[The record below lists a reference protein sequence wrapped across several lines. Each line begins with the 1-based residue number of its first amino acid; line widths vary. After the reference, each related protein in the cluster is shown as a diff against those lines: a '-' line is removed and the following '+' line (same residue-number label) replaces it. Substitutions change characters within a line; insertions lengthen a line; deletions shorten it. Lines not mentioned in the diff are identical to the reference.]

1 MQFSRLGGAEAE
13 IGTPPP
19 PPLRPPP
26 SARGHSLTAAR
37 WQPACR
43 RWQPASPPL
52 AVRVTA
58 ATVYHR
64 RDLHCSHRCH
74 APPPPPSRGRHGGGD
89 RAASAATSSDHLRR
103 HRRRRRTSHRRSR
116 RSRAAGTARRRARDA
131 VAKRRVGTPRLACG
145 GRPSVP

>member
-43 RWQPASPPL
+43 RWQPASPPRPFTT
-52 AVRVTA
+52 AGTSTAPTVVTL
-58 ATVYHR
+58 R
-64 RDLHCSHRCH
+64 
-74 APPPPPSRGRHGGGD
+74 PPPPSRGRHGGGD

-103 HRRRRRTSHRRSR
+103 HRRRRRTSRRRSR
-116 RSRAAGTARRRARDA
+116 CSRATGTARRRARDA